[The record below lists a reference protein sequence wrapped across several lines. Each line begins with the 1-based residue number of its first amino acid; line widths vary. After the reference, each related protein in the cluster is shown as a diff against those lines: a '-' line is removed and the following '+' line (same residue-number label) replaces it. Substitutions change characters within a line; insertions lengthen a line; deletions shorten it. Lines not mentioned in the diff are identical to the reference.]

1 MSADPEKRLAAAHAK
16 VTETDA
22 AVIAAVKAE
31 TAARALLA
39 NAENELARHQRRNKE
54 KASERAGKLMAAL
67 KLGGS
72 APAFKKKGV
81 DRAADHIAVLE
92 AQDQRDAARI
102 AVDTLS
108 AEHSAATVAH
118 DAAIAQL
125 HATARDILADEAA
138 ALASKIG
145 TLDAESMRH
154 RIAIEGI
161 ARSNAMGWQRESGL
175 ADEVRAVLHGNTL
188 TEIGTKNHALWRSA
202 NVEAERVR
210 QLHAARLSQVPA
222 PASAVPAPA
231 SA

>member
-1 MSADPEKRLAAAHAK
+1 MSAAPEKRLAAAHAK

-118 DAAIAQL
+118 DAAKNAVGIE
-125 HATARDILADEAA
+125 ARAILA
-138 ALASKIG
+138 K
-145 TLDAESMRH
+145 
-154 RIAIEGI
+154 
-161 ARSNAMGWQRESGL
+161 
-175 ADEVRAVLHGNTL
+175 
-188 TEIGTKNHALWRSA
+188 
-202 NVEAERVR
+202 EAEG
-210 QLHAARLSQVPA
+210 HAARIASLEGEAFQHRIQLEGASRSGNFGYRPISLNDLSKKILIENNSLPFGSRNTEPWVAANSSAEDWRQRLSRLMDPA
-222 PASAVPAPA
+222 LSA
-231 SA
+231 

>member
-1 MSADPEKRLAAAHAK
+1 MNADLKRMAAAHAQ
-16 VTETDA
+16 VAETDA

-145 TLDAESMRH
+145 TLDAESMQH
-154 RIAIEGI
+154 RIAIEAI
-161 ARSNAMGWQRESGL
+161 ARSNCMGWAREIGL
-175 ADEVRAVLHGNTL
+175 NDAVREVLRTNTL
-188 TEIGTKNHALWRSA
+188 TPIGVTNHAWWREA
-202 NVEAERVR
+202 NVSAERVR
-210 QLHAARLSQVPA
+210 QRHAALLKQVPA
-222 PASAVPAPA
+222 PASV
-231 SA
+231 

>member
-1 MSADPEKRLAAAHAK
+1 MSAAPEKRLAAAHAK

-22 AVIAAVKAE
+22 AVVAAVKAE
-31 TAARALLA
+31 TAARTILA

-145 TLDAESMRH
+145 TLDAESMQH

-161 ARSNAMGWQRESGL
+161 ARSNCMGW
-175 ADEVRAVLHGNTL
+175 ARAVGLSDAVREVLRTNTL
-188 TEIGTKNHALWRSA
+188 TEIGVTNHSLWREA
-202 NVEAERVR
+202 NVSAERVR
-210 QLHAARLSQVPA
+210 QRHAELLKQVPA
-222 PASAVPAPA
+222 PASA
-231 SA
+231 

>member
-1 MSADPEKRLAAAHAK
+1 MSAELKRIADAHAK
-16 VTETDA
+16 VRDTDA
-22 AVIAAVKAE
+22 TVVAAVKAE

-138 ALASKIG
+138 ALASKISA
-145 TLDAESMRH
+145 LEAESMQS
-154 RIAIEGI
+154 RIAVEAI
-161 ARSNAMGWQRESGL
+161 ARSNCMGWAREAGIND
-175 ADEVRAVLHGNTL
+175 AVRAVLRGNTL
-188 TEIGTKNHALWRSA
+188 TPIGTTNHALWREA
-202 NVEAERVR
+202 NVSAERVR
-210 QLHAARLSQVPA
+210 QLHAARLKQVPA
-222 PASAVPAPA
+222 PASA
-231 SA
+231 